1 MHINCPQ
8 IVSDLVFELFITFCI
23 LLNVI
28 VMAMEFH
35 GMSTGLRD
43 ALAIANFVFTG
54 IFTLEAI
61 IKILALSSQY
71 FKSGWN
77 NFDLFIVVIS
87 LVDLCLINQAS
98 DLGFLKAFRLVR
110 FSGVPN
116 PLFCNSNVY
125 YSSGYYEFSSWLRP
139 GRRCGYSSPSSC
151 PQ

>member
-98 DLGFLKAFRLVR
+98 DLGFLKAFRLVYV
-110 FSGVPN
+110 FFWGAQSII
-116 PLFCNSNVY
+116 L
-125 YSSGYYEFSSWLRP
+125 
-139 GRRCGYSSPSSC
+139 
-151 PQ
+151 